1 MIVVYETLRDLL
13 DDMLYE
19 AISTNSKI
27 IHKHGYTLYIK
38 EEENTAVLTQCGIII
53 LRVDISG
60 YLGNKQ
66 RFSSLQREED
76 DIRVL

>member
-1 MIVVYETLRDLL
+1 MIVMYETLRDLL

-38 EEENTAVLTQCGIII
+38 EENTAVLTQCGIVI
-53 LRVDISG
+53 LRVDI
-60 YLGNKQ
+60 
-66 RFSSLQREED
+66 
-76 DIRVL
+76 